1 MREINLRSV
10 DLNLLVVLRAL
21 LEHAHVTRAAEAA
34 GLSQPAMSR
43 ALARLR
49 ALFDDPLLVR
59 GDRGLVRTPRAA
71 ALRPRVEALLREIEG
86 LGRGDALSIRLRLS
100 GRVSLAATDHERS
113 CSCRTSCAGFPA
125 KRRGSTSSSSHS
137 PPPCW
142 GGCSGA
148 RSTSPSPSTRRCRP
162 VNLLVE
168 PLYRD
173 TFVTLMR
180 RGHPAAGDLTL
191 DRFLRLDHVLVTIF
205 GEGRG
210 VIDDSLAER
219 GLARRIALRIPHF
232 YSAINIVAETDLV
245 VTIPRSIAVRYAAP
259 HGLVMLDPPVPRPPF
274 TVISTWPAVLNADPT
289 NAWLRGIVRDEV
301 RRIEGTLPL

>member
-1 MREINLRSV
+1 MRDVNLRSV

-21 LEHAHVTRAAEAA
+21 LEQAHVTRAAEIA

-49 ALFDDPLLVR
+49 TLFDDPLLVR
-59 GDRGLVRTPRAA
+59 GDRGLVRTPKAA
-71 ALRPRVEALLREIEG
+71 ALRPRLEALLREIEG
-86 LGRGDALSIRLRLS
+86 LVSERPFDPATLS
-100 GRVSLAATDHERS
+100 GRVSVAATDYEALLLLPHLMRRLSGEAPSLDVTVVPFAAPVLERML
-113 CSCRTSCAGFPA
+113 RGEVDLAFAVEGALPA
-125 KRRGSTSSSSHS
+125 VG
-137 PPPCW
+137 
-142 GGCSGA
+142 
-148 RSTSPSPSTRRCRP
+148 
-162 VNLLVE
+162 LLVE

-180 RGHPAAGDLTL
+180 AGHPAAEDLTL
-191 DRFLRLDHVLVTIF
+191 ARFLRLDHVLVTIF
-205 GEGRG
+205 GDGRG
-210 VIDDSLAER
+210 AIDDSLAEQ
-219 GLARRIALRIPHF
+219 GLTRRIALRIPHF

-259 HGLVMLDPPVPRPPF
+259 HGLAMLEPPVSRPPF

-301 RRIEGTLPL
+301 RRVEGTLPL